1 MASDPPRSS
10 APEMLSWAIKDS
22 FLAYVRR
29 SAGTI
34 TLVAPARPGDSGF
47 EFPLLRPAAGGLLSF
62 GGGVACTAHGGM
74 LDVVFAEPVICFDD
88 DGGWLMLGD
97 RRDPFD
103 PALRLRIARLAPGT
117 PCAAPSGA
125 VALRAQLIDAGSA
138 LFGGVYPAGA
148 ELDPLHLSAE
158 LVTAARR

>member
-1 MASDPPRSS
+1 MASEPRGSPV
-10 APEMLSWAIKDS
+10 PEMLSWAIKDS

-47 EFPLLRPAAGGLLSF
+47 EFPLLHPAIDGRLSF
-62 GGGVACTAHGGM
+62 GGGVACAAHGGM
-74 LDVVFAEPVICFDD
+74 LDVVFAEPVLCFDD
-88 DGGWLMLGD
+88 DGAWLTLGD

-103 PALRLRIARLAPGT
+103 PALRSRIARLDPQAPS
-117 PCAAPSGA
+117 AAPSGV
-125 VALRAQLIDAGSA
+125 VALRAQLTDAGSA

-148 ELDPLHLSAE
+148 ELDPLHVDAE
-158 LVTAARR
+158 LVAAARR

>member
-1 MASDPPRSS
+1 VASDLRRPA
-10 APEMLSWAIKDS
+10 APQMLSWAIKDS

-47 EFPLLRPAAGGLLSF
+47 EFPLLQPPAGGRLSF

-74 LDVVFAEPVICFDD
+74 LDVVFAEPVLCFED
-88 DGGWLMLGD
+88 DGGWLVLGD

-103 PALRLRIARLAPGT
+103 PALRSRIARLAPET
-117 PCAAPSGA
+117 PSAAPSGA
-125 VALRAQLIDAGSA
+125 VALRAQLTDAGSA

-148 ELDPLHLSAE
+148 ELDPLHVSAE